1 MRNLPFDTIN
11 LGADDVQAL
20 EDSYNA
26 LKAKFNIG
34 LADSHTHLNKF
45 ELFNNEPDAS
55 VSGTFLINSPAVNC
69 YLNFV
74 KIHYNYSVGR
84 SQVNNYK
91 CQAWAFVTLKRDFGR
106 ILIRRET
113 FTDKM
118 LEIVHHTELKFKDDK
133 QFSDKFYVVTND
145 EVKAA
150 AAMTPDFRTAIMSVK
165 DTDFV
170 IETIGDTL
178 VIRNNQPINSQDI
191 VYLAEFAGKIAA
203 IG

>member
-1 MRNLPFDTIN
+1 MKNLPFDTIN
-11 LGADDVQAL
+11 LAADDVQAL

-26 LKAKFNIG
+26 LKAKFNIS
-34 LADSHTHLNKF
+34 LPDSHTHLNKF
-45 ELFNNEPDAS
+45 ELFNNEPEAT
-55 VSGTFLINSPAVNC
+55 VSGTFLIDYPAMAC

-84 SQVNNYK
+84 SRVSNYK

-133 QFSDKFYVVTND
+133 QFSDKFYVITND
-145 EVKAA
+145 EAKAT
-150 AAMTPDFRTAIMSVK
+150 AAMTPDFRTAVMNIR

-178 VIRNNQPINSQDI
+178 VIRNNQPINPQDI
-191 VYLAEFAGKIAA
+191 VYLAEFASKIAA